1 MRADESDA
9 KEEKEK
15 EDKQEVNMSLMEKAS
30 ASKMSEALD
39 LTLL

>member
-9 KEEKEK
+9 KEEK

-30 ASKMSEALD
+30 ASKISEALD

>member
-1 MRADESDA
+1 MNLTQ
-9 KEEKEK
+9 EEKEK

-30 ASKMSEALD
+30 ASKISEALD

>member
-15 EDKQEVNMSLMEKAS
+15 EDKQEVNMSLTEKAS
-30 ASKMSEALD
+30 ASKISEALD

>member
-15 EDKQEVNMSLMEKAS
+15 EDKQVNMSLMEKAS
-30 ASKMSEALD
+30 ASKISEALD